1 MSRNGSRT
9 TSGPW
14 RLGRIGTRPEAPSID
29 WADPGY
35 FAGESRV
42 GNTVRVLVQL
52 IRPPKGHRTMPTRTG
67 AMLIAV
73 TIGVGTAAFN
83 TGQNILYLALS
94 MLLSTLLVSGIL
106 SWMNFK
112 GCRWRLEAGRHF
124 RVGETSPVYLDLE
137 NTKRRLPSYSLT
149 FLVTAGQSG
158 LKESL
163 SLRQRLDPGKSARLQ
178 WDFRPAR
185 RGRETLNLQGLV
197 SRYPFGFL
205 KKSISDS
212 FSREIT
218 VWPARV
224 AYQFGGDKSG
234 RRWLYGHHR
243 RKGEGVDLIHVRG
256 YRGGDSLRKIHWK
269 ASARMGSLQVKETEQ
284 EHHQAFR
291 LYLEPSPHIWKDAA
305 AFERMCSFAAAL
317 AEDLYQRDQLR
328 SGQVAGREPVSI
340 GAIEDLYS
348 FLDEM
353 CGLERK
359 AIAGEHRPP
368 DGSAIRFSPGP
379 AGTVLAK
386 LGEVTVGQA

>member
-1 MSRNGSRT
+1 MGSSDKK
-9 TSGPW
+9 SGRQP
-14 RLGRIGTRPEAPSID
+14 ID

-35 FAGESRV
+35 FSGDSRV

-52 IRPPKGHRTMPTRTG
+52 IRPPKGHRTLPTRTG
-67 AMLIAV
+67 GMLIAV

-112 GCRWRLEAGRHF
+112 GCRWRLETGRHF
-124 RVGETSPVYLDLE
+124 RVGETSPVYLELE
-137 NTKRRLPSYSLT
+137 NTKKRLPSYSLT
-149 FLVTAGQSG
+149 FMVAASRSG
-158 LKESL
+158 LSENL
-163 SLRQRLDPGKSARLQ
+163 SLRERLDPGKSIRLQ
-178 WDFRPAR
+178 WDFKPER
-185 RGRETLNLQGLV
+185 RGRETLNLVGLV

-212 FSREIT
+212 FSKDII
-218 VWPARV
+218 VWPARL

-234 RRWLYGHHR
+234 RRWLYGQHR
-243 RKGEGVDLIHVRG
+243 RRGEGVDLVHVRG
-256 YRGGDSLRKIHWK
+256 YRSGDPLKKIHWK
-269 ASARMGSLQVKETEQ
+269 ASARMGNLQVRETEQ
-284 EHHQAFR
+284 EHHQAFK
-291 LYLEPSPHIWKDAA
+291 LFIDPSPHLWKEEA
-305 AFERMCSFAAAL
+305 AFERMCAFAASL

-328 SGQVAGREPVSI
+328 SGQVAGCEPVSV

-348 FLDEM
+348 FLDEL
-353 CGLERK
+353 GSLERK
-359 AIAGEHRPP
+359 PVEGDQRPAAGTAIQF
-368 DGSAIRFSPGP
+368 IPGP